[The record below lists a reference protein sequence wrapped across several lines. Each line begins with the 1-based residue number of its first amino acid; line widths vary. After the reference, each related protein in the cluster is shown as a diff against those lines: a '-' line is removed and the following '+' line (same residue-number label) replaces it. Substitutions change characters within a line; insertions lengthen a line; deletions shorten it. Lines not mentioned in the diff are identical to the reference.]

1 MTQLASRRPAITLA
15 MQPSRTQHVLP
26 DTLIQRLD
34 TMGRV
39 LDAAPMQRFDD
50 ERAAKLLAET
60 EILITG
66 WGAPTIDVAA
76 LARAPHLKLVVHA
89 AGTVKGLLGK
99 SLFDR
104 GISVSHAAQANALPV
119 AEFTLAA
126 IIFAGKKVF
135 QFRYFYVADRNRA
148 RTLAMQADAIGNYR
162 RTVGIIGASRIGR
175 RVIELLSPFNYRV
188 LLYDPMVSDAEAA
201 QMGVDKTEL
210 DGLMASADIVSLH
223 APSLPATRHMIDAH
237 RLSLMKEGATFINTA
252 RGALVDEA
260 ALIAVLKT
268 GRIDAIIDVTDP
280 EIPEAASAFYD
291 LPNVFLTPH
300 IAGAVGL
307 ERTRLGEMAV
317 DEAIRFI
324 EGKPLLYEIR
334 REDMARMA

>member
-1 MTQLASRRPAITLA
+1 MTQFTSTRPAIAFA
-15 MQPSRTQHVLP
+15 MHPTRTQHVLP
-26 DTLIQRLD
+26 ETLIQRLD
-34 TMGRV
+34 TVGRV

-50 ERAAKLLAET
+50 DRARKLLAET

-66 WGAPTIDVAA
+66 WGSPTIDAAA
-76 LARAPHLKLVVHA
+76 LALAPHLKLVAHS
-89 AGTVKGLLGK
+89 AGTVKGLLGD

-104 GISVSHAAQANALPV
+104 GIAVSHAAQANALPV

-126 IIFAGKKVF
+126 IIFAGKKI
-135 QFRYFYVADRNRA
+135 FRFRDLYVADRNRK
-148 RTLAMQADAIGNYR
+148 RTQPIQAESIGNYG

-175 RVIELLSPFNYRV
+175 RVIELLAPFDYRI
-188 LLYDPMVSDAEAA
+188 LLYDPMVDAAEAGRL
-201 QMGVDKTEL
+201 GVEKTEL
-210 DGLMASADIVSLH
+210 DALMASADIISLH
-223 APSLPATRHMIDAH
+223 APSLPATRHMIDAR

-260 ALIAVLKT
+260 ALIATLKT

-280 EIPEAASAFYD
+280 EIPEASSAFYD

-317 DEAIRFI
+317 DETIRFI
-324 EGKPLLYEIR
+324 EDRPLLHEIR

>member
-1 MTQLASRRPAITLA
+1 MTQSLSGRPAIALA
-15 MQPSRTQHVLP
+15 MQPSRTRHVLP
-26 DTLIQRLD
+26 EALIQRLG
-34 TMGRV
+34 TVGRV
-39 LDAAPMQRFDD
+39 LDAAPMQHFDD
-50 ERAAKLLAET
+50 ERAKKLLAET

-66 WGAPTIDVAA
+66 WGAPTIEPAA
-76 LARAPHLKLVVHA
+76 LAQAPHLKLVVHA
-89 AGTVKGLLGK
+89 AGTVKGLIGG

-104 GISVSHAAQANALPV
+104 GILVSHAAQANALPV

-135 QFRYFYVADRNRA
+135 QFRDFYVADRNRK
-148 RTLAMQADAIGNYR
+148 RTVLMQAEAIGNYR

-175 RVIELLSPFNYRV
+175 RVIELLSPFDYRI
-188 LLYDPMVSDAEAA
+188 LLYDPMVGDAEAA
-201 QMGVDKTEL
+201 KLGVEKAEL
-210 DGLMASADIVSLH
+210 DALMASADIVSLH

-260 ALIAVLKT
+260 AMIAVLKT

-280 EIPEAASAFYD
+280 EIPEASSAFYD

>member
-1 MTQLASRRPAITLA
+1 MRQSLSSHPAIAFA

-26 DTLIQRLD
+26 EALIRRLD
-34 TMGRV
+34 TIGRV
-39 LDAAPMQRFDD
+39 LDTAPMQSFDD
-50 ERAAKLLAET
+50 EHAAKLLAAT

-66 WGAPTIDVAA
+66 WGSPAIDAAA
-76 LARAPHLKLVVHA
+76 LAQAPHLKLVVHA
-89 AGTVKGLLGK
+89 AGTVKGLLGD

-104 GISVSHAAQANALPV
+104 GILVSHAAQANALPV

-135 QFRYFYVADRNRA
+135 QFRDLYTADRNRN
-148 RTLAMQADAIGNYR
+148 RTIPMHAEGIGNYG
-162 RTVGIIGASRIGR
+162 RTIGIIGASRIGR
-175 RVIELLSPFNYRV
+175 RVIELLAPFDYRI
-188 LLYDPMVSDAEAA
+188 LLYDPMVDTAEAA
-201 QMGVDKTEL
+201 RLGVEKAEL
-210 DGLMASADIVSLH
+210 NALMASADIVSLH
-223 APSLPATRHMIDAH
+223 APSLPATRHMIDAR
-237 RLSLMKEGATFINTA
+237 RLSLMKDGATFINTA

-260 ALIAVLKT
+260 ALISVLKT

-280 EIPEAASAFYD
+280 EIPEATSAFYE

-334 REDMARMA
+334 REDMVRMA

>member
-1 MTQLASRRPAITLA
+1 MTQFVSTRPAIAFA
-15 MQPSRTQHVLP
+15 MQPTRTQHVLP
-26 DTLIQRLD
+26 EVLIQRLD
-34 TMGRV
+34 TVGRV
-39 LDAAPMQRFDD
+39 LDATPMQRFDD
-50 ERAAKLLAET
+50 DRACKLLAET

-66 WGAPTIDVAA
+66 WGSPAIDAAA
-76 LARAPHLKLVVHA
+76 LALAPHLKLVAHS
-89 AGTVKGLLGK
+89 AGTVKGLLGD

-126 IIFAGKKVF
+126 IIFAGKKI
-135 QFRYFYVADRNRA
+135 FRFRDLYVADRNRK
-148 RTLAMQADAIGNYR
+148 RTQPIQAEAIGNYG

-175 RVIELLSPFNYRV
+175 RVIELLAPFDYRV
-188 LLYDPMVSDAEAA
+188 LLYDPMVDEAEATRLGA
-201 QMGVDKTEL
+201 EKTEL
-210 DGLMASADIVSLH
+210 DALMASADIISLH
-223 APSLPATRHMIDAH
+223 APSLPATRHMIDAR

-260 ALIAVLKT
+260 ALIATLKT

-280 EIPEAASAFYD
+280 EIPEADSAFYD
-291 LPNVFLTPH
+291 LPNIFLTPH

-317 DEAIRFI
+317 EEAIRFI
-324 EGKPLLYEIR
+324 EGRPLLHAIR

>member
-1 MTQLASRRPAITLA
+1 MTQSNSDRPAIAFA
-15 MQPSRTQHVLP
+15 MQPSRTRHVLP
-26 DTLIQRLD
+26 EALVQRLA
-34 TMGRV
+34 TIGRV
-39 LDAAPMQRFDD
+39 LDAPPMQSFGDD
-50 ERAAKLLAET
+50 RAVKLLAET

-66 WGAPTIDVAA
+66 WGAPAIDASA
-76 LARAPHLKLVVHA
+76 LRQAPNLKLVVHA
-89 AGTVKGLLGK
+89 AGTVKGLLGDD
-99 SLFDR
+99 LFDR
-104 GISVSHAAQANALPV
+104 GIQVSHSAQANALPV

-135 QFRYFYVADRNRA
+135 RFRDLYVADRNRSQ
-148 RTLAMQADAIGNYR
+148 TVPMQAQAIGNYG

-175 RVIELLSPFNYRV
+175 RVIELLAPFSYRI
-188 LLYDPMVSDAEAA
+188 LLYDPMVDAQEAA
-201 QMGVDKTEL
+201 NLGVEKAEL
-210 DGLMASADIVSLH
+210 DALMASSDIVSLH
-223 APSLPATRHMIDAH
+223 APSLPATHHIINAS
-237 RLSLMKEGATFINTA
+237 RLSLMKDGATFINTA
-252 RGALVDEA
+252 RGALVDET
-260 ALIAVLKT
+260 ALLAVLKT

-280 EIPEAASAFYD
+280 EIPDAGSAFYD

>member
-1 MTQLASRRPAITLA
+1 MTQSASNRPAIAFA

-26 DTLIQRLD
+26 DALIRRLD
-34 TMGRV
+34 TVGRV
-39 LDAAPMQRFDD
+39 LDAAPMQSFDD
-50 ERAAKLLAET
+50 ARAARLLAEA
-60 EILITG
+60 EILVTG
-66 WGAPTIDVAA
+66 WGSPTIDAAA
-76 LARAPHLKLVVHA
+76 LALAPHLKLVAHS
-89 AGTVKGLLGK
+89 AGTVKGLLGD

-104 GISVSHAAQANALPV
+104 GILVSHAAQANALPV

-135 QFRYFYVADRNRA
+135 RFRDFYVADRD
-148 RTLAMQADAIGNYR
+148 RTRTIPMQAEAIGNYR

-175 RVIELLSPFNYRV
+175 RVIELLAPFDYRI
-188 LLYDPMVSDAEAA
+188 LLYDPMVGDAEAA
-201 QMGVDKTEL
+201 GLGAEKTDL
-210 DGLMASADIVSLH
+210 DTLMASADIVSLH
-223 APSLPATRHMIDAH
+223 APSLPATRRMIDDH
-237 RLSLMKEGATFINTA
+237 RLSLMKDGATFINTA

-260 ALIAVLKT
+260 ALVAVLKT

-317 DEAIRFI
+317 EEVIRFI
-324 EGKPLLYEIR
+324 EGRPLLHEIR